1 MNRTTALASA
11 GGLVT
16 ALAWGGMFTV
26 AKTAFPYLDPFRLT
40 AARFLVATLVFLV
53 ILTIKEGPRALL
65 PARRTGSLW
74 LIGTIGFAGFNLLMY
89 AGLSYSPPQTISLVM
104 ATLPMI
110 TLFVMWGRTK
120 QRPRGLVFLFAA
132 ISLVGIAMVLG
143 NGNPLA
149 VLQGGLGLG
158 VPLTF
163 AGVIAWVFYTT
174 SRRDFMEMS
183 LLRFTTHTITL
194 GTASIIVL
202 TVTLT
207 WNSQPTTLTDVSSAA
222 WQILYMAIP
231 ATVIAVLTWNHAVAV
246 LGAANGVLFINLVP
260 ITAFTIEAFRG
271 NQPGAGQLIGV
282 AVTLA
287 ALVAI
292 NIVTRQRTK
301 QPATS
306 NVPSGNVGHGRELAD
321 VTAD

>member
-26 AKTAFPYLDPFRLT
+26 AKTAFPFLDPFRLT
-40 AARFLVATLVFLV
+40 AARFIVATLIFMA
-53 ILTIKEGPRALL
+53 ILAIKEGPRALV
-65 PARRTGSLW
+65 PGHRTGALW
-74 LIGTIGFAGFNLLMY
+74 IIGTIGFAGFNMLMY

-104 ATLPMI
+104 AALPMI

-120 QRPRGLVFLFAA
+120 NRPRALVFLFAA

-143 NGNPLA
+143 NGNPMA
-149 VLQGGLGLG
+149 VLQVGLGLG

-183 LLRFTTHTITL
+183 LLRFTTHTIAL
-194 GTASIIVL
+194 GTLSILVL
-202 TVTLT
+202 TTALT
-207 WNSQPTTLTDVSSAA
+207 WNTPATTMADVSAAA

-231 ATVIAVLTWNHAVAV
+231 ATVVAVLTWNHAVAI

-271 NQPGAGQLIGV
+271 NQPTAGQLIGV
-282 AVTLA
+282 TVTLA
-287 ALVAI
+287 ALIAVNSAS
-292 NIVTRQRTK
+292 RSRRALPPGAAEGSHQ
-301 QPATS
+301 
-306 NVPSGNVGHGRELAD
+306 
-321 VTAD
+321 TADATAD